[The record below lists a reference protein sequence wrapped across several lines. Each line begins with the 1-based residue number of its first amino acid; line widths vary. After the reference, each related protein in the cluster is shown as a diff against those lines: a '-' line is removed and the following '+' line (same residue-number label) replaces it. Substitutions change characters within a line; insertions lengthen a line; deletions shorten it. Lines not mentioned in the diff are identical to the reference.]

1 MSTLKKLFYLLS
13 GNERKKIGLLL
24 LMILLMAF
32 LDMIGVASIMP
43 FIAVLSNPDVVETNS
58 LMNTM
63 FKASAFF
70 GVETKKQF
78 LFSLGIL
85 IFILLVTSLTF
96 KAITTYAQLRFTQMR
111 EYSIGK
117 RLIEGYLNQPYSWFL
132 DRNSA
137 ELGKSILSEVTS
149 VVANGIKPMMTLISQ
164 TMIVFSL
171 LILLI
176 FIDPILAFSTIITIS
191 VAYLILY
198 SFVRKYLKQIGLESV
213 KADKL
218 RFTYLNEAFGASK
231 EIKLAGL
238 EQFYINRFSKPA
250 QSFAKIKSL
259 AQIISQIPRFAL
271 EAIAFGGMLLVTLY
285 LMKNIGTFEKI
296 LSVIAVYAF
305 AGYRLMPAL
314 QQIYNSVTLLRF
326 VGPALNNVYND
337 IKNLEKEIDIKPSN
351 KINFRNK
358 INLNNINYSYPN
370 MSQNVLK
377 DITLEITA
385 NKKIGIIGSTGS
397 GKTTLVDIILGL
409 LNAQQGS
416 LKVDDKII
424 NNDNRRSWQKSIGY
438 VPQKIYLADDTIAA
452 NIAFGT
458 DVSKISTERVI
469 RAAKIANL
477 HDFINGDLPLKYN
490 TIVGERGVRLS
501 GGQCQRIGIAR
512 ALYNNSKVLILDEAT
527 SALDIKTEKNVM
539 KALQNMEK
547 EMTIIMIAHRLST
560 IKDCDKI
567 FYLENGIIRA
577 QGTYDFL
584 IENNN
589 EFKSLTVIH

>member
-1 MSTLKKLFYLLS
+1 MNTLKKLFYLLS

-238 EQFYINRFSKPA
+238 EQFYIDRFSKPA

-337 IKNLEKEIDIKPSN
+337 IKNLEKEIDIKPIN

-409 LNAQQGS
+409 LNAQEGS

-424 NNDNRRSWQKSIGY
+424 DNDNRRSWQKSIGY

-547 EMTIIMIAHRLST
+547 EITIIMIAHRLST

-584 IENNN
+584 MENNN
-589 EFKSLTVIH
+589 EFKSFTVIH

>member
-589 EFKSLTVIH
+589 EFKSFTVIH

>member
-1 MSTLKKLFYLLS
+1 M
-13 GNERKKIGLLL
+13 
-24 LMILLMAF
+24 
-32 LDMIGVASIMP
+32 
-43 FIAVLSNPDVVETNS
+43 
-58 LMNTM
+58 
-63 FKASAFF
+63 
-70 GVETKKQF
+70 
-78 LFSLGIL
+78 
-85 IFILLVTSLTF
+85 
-96 KAITTYAQLRFTQMR
+96 
-111 EYSIGK
+111 
-117 RLIEGYLNQPYSWFL
+117 
-132 DRNSA
+132 
-137 ELGKSILSEVTS
+137 
-149 VVANGIKPMMTLISQ
+149 
-164 TMIVFSL
+164 
-171 LILLI
+171 I

-218 RFTYLNEAFGASK
+218 RFYLNEAFGASK

-285 LMKNIGTFEKI
+285 LMKNIGTFEKNFVGNSSLCFCRI
-296 LSVIAVYAF
+296 PTYACV
-305 AGYRLMPAL
+305 ATN
-314 QQIYNSVTLLRF
+314 INSVTLLRF

-409 LNAQQGS
+409 LNAQEGS

-424 NNDNRRSWQKSIGY
+424 DNDNRRSWQKSIGY

-477 HDFINGDLPLKYN
+477 HDFINGALPLKYN
-490 TIVGERGVRLS
+490 TIV
-501 GGQCQRIGIAR
+501 
-512 ALYNNSKVLILDEAT
+512 
-527 SALDIKTEKNVM
+527 
-539 KALQNMEK
+539 
-547 EMTIIMIAHRLST
+547 
-560 IKDCDKI
+560 
-567 FYLENGIIRA
+567 
-577 QGTYDFL
+577 
-584 IENNN
+584 
-589 EFKSLTVIH
+589 

>member
-1 MSTLKKLFYLLS
+1 MNTLKKLFYLLS

-238 EQFYINRFSKPA
+238 EQFYIDRFSKPA

-409 LNAQQGS
+409 LNAQEGS

-424 NNDNRRSWQKSIGY
+424 DNDNRRSWQKSIGY

-547 EMTIIMIAHRLST
+547 EITIIMIAHRLST

>member
-1 MSTLKKLFYLLS
+1 MNTLKKLFYLLS

-424 NNDNRRSWQKSIGY
+424 DNDNRRSWQKSIGY

-547 EMTIIMIAHRLST
+547 EITIIMIAHRLST

-584 IENNN
+584 MENNN